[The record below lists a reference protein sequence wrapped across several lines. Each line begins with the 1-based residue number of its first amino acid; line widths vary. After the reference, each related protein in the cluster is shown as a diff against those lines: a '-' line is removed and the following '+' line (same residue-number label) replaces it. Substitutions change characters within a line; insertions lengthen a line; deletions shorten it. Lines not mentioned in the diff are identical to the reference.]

1 MCWKSGHSF
10 STVPVR
16 KGTLPCST
24 GVLLYENMVRTV
36 RTVHPSISSIIFL
49 LCVSFYGTV
58 RYSKPYVIFP
68 TTAIFLMVIIIS
80 IAALR
85 MCDYT
90 ISHIQESELR

>member
-1 MCWKSGHSF
+1 
-10 STVPVR
+10 
-16 KGTLPCST
+16 
-24 GVLLYENMVRTV
+24 MVRTV
-36 RTVHPSISSIIFL
+36 RTVRYIHQYLLFFL

-58 RYSKPYVIFP
+58 QYSTPYVIFP